1 MVIDKDAV
9 SLFCF
14 FRFCSNANET
24 RHTNFLRLNILRLR
38 SLAAFT
44 GREINFFFLAPKFFK
59 VVANSKKK
67 GRHFQRQTKTFFSR

>member
-24 RHTNFLRLNILRLR
+24 RHTNFLRLNILRLG
-38 SLAAFT
+38 SFAAFT
-44 GREINFFFLAPKFFK
+44 GPKINFLFFLAPKFFK
-59 VVANSKKK
+59 VVAN
-67 GRHFQRQTKTFFSR
+67 